1 MSAWLILIINNV
13 KNFVLALFNKLDE
26 SIVVVLLV
34 GLEFQFTLG
43 LVNLNFI
50 LILIIGIC
58 FFGQ

>member
-43 LVNLNFI
+43 LVNLNLI